1 MSSSPLILSIDQGTT
16 SSRAI
21 LFDLDSQVVAN
32 CQQEFEQIFPDDGW
46 VEHDPEDIWRS
57 TLQSAKS
64 VIEKSAAPADI
75 AAIGIT
81 NQRETTLIWD
91 RTTGK
96 PVYNAIVWQ
105 DRRTARYCERL
116 REQGLESLV
125 SSKTGLLLDPYFS
138 ATKINWIL
146 DNVDDARRKAEN
158 GQLAFGT
165 VDTFLVWRL
174 TAGRCHLTDAT
185 NASRTLLYNIHSG
198 EWDKELLQLFNIP
211 ESLLPQVRN
220 CADEFG
226 ITDASVLGREIPVCG
241 VAGDQQS
248 ALIGQACFKSGMV
261 KSTFGTGCFMIMNT
275 GDTPVR
281 SSNRLLTTIAYQ
293 LDNETS
299 YALEGSIFNAGTV
312 IQWLRD
318 GLEIIKSTD
327 EMNRLPHDTE
337 PRSTGKLYLVPAFTG
352 LGAPHWNPDARG
364 ILTGITRDTSKS
376 DLLRSALESV
386 CYQTNDLTTAMSAD
400 SGEEVR
406 DIRVDGGMTV
416 NLRLL
421 QNLADITQ
429 SMVTLPTITQTTALG
444 ASYLAGLHQGLYQS
458 LDEIAGKWKVDSIY
472 KPEIDM
478 AMRSVKVDGWNQAV
492 ARCLL

>member
-21 LFDLDSQVVAN
+21 LFDLDSQVVAS

-57 TLQSAKS
+57 TLQSVKS
-64 VIEKSAAPADI
+64 VIEKNAALTDI
-75 AAIGIT
+75 VAIGIA

-96 PVYNAIVWQ
+96 PLYNAIVWQ

-146 DNVDDARRKAEN
+146 DNVGDARKKAEN

-165 VDTFLVWRL
+165 VDTFLIWRL

-198 EWDKELLQLFNIP
+198 EWDKELLQLFDIP

-226 ITDASVLGREIPVCG
+226 VTDASVLGREIPVCG

-275 GDTPVR
+275 GGTPVR
-281 SSNRLLTTIAYQ
+281 SSSRLLTTIAYQ
-293 LDNETS
+293 LNNETS

-318 GLEIIKSTD
+318 GLGIIKSTD
-327 EMNRLPHDTE
+327 EMNRLPTDTE

-364 ILTGITRDTSKS
+364 ILTGITRDTTKS

-386 CYQTNDLTTAMSAD
+386 CYQTNDLITAMLAD

-406 DIRVDGGMTV
+406 EIRVDGGMTV

-421 QNLADITQ
+421 QSLADITQ
-429 SMVTLPTITQTTALG
+429 SMVTQPTITQTTALG
-444 ASYLAGLHQGLYQS
+444 VSYLAGLHQGLYQS
-458 LDEIAGKWKVDSIY
+458 LDAIAEKWKVDSIY

-478 AMRSVKVDGWNQAV
+478 AIRSVKVDGWNQAV

>member
-21 LFDLDSQVVAN
+21 LFNLDSQVVAS

-46 VEHDPEDIWRS
+46 VEHDPEVIWRS
-57 TLQSAKS
+57 TLQSVKS
-64 VIEKSAAPADI
+64 VIEKSAALTDI
-75 AAIGIT
+75 VAIGIA

-91 RTTGK
+91 RKTGK
-96 PVYNAIVWQ
+96 PLYNAIVWQ

-146 DNVDDARRKAEN
+146 DNVGDARKKAEN

-165 VDTFLVWRL
+165 VDTFLIWRL

-198 EWDKELLQLFNIP
+198 EWDKELLQLFEIP

-226 ITDASVLGREIPVCG
+226 VTDASVLGREIPVCG

-275 GDTPVR
+275 GGTPV
-281 SSNRLLTTIAYQ
+281 SSSSRLLTTIAYQ
-293 LDNETS
+293 LNNETS

-318 GLEIIKSTD
+318 GLGIIKSTD
-327 EMNRLPHDTE
+327 EMNRLPPDTE

-364 ILTGITRDTSKS
+364 ILTGITRDTTKS

-386 CYQTNDLTTAMSAD
+386 CYQTNDLITAMLAD

-406 DIRVDGGMTV
+406 EIRVDGGMTV

-421 QNLADITQ
+421 QSLADITQ
-429 SMVTLPTITQTTALG
+429 SMVTQPTITQTTALG

-458 LDEIAGKWKVDSIY
+458 LDSIAEKWKVDSIY

>member
-21 LFDLDSQVVAN
+21 LFDLDSQVVAS

-57 TLQSAKS
+57 TLQSVKS
-64 VIEKSAAPADI
+64 VIEKNAALTDI
-75 AAIGIT
+75 VAIGIA

-96 PVYNAIVWQ
+96 PLYNAIVWQ

-146 DNVDDARRKAEN
+146 DNVGDARKKAEN

-165 VDTFLVWRL
+165 VDTFLIWRL

-198 EWDKELLQLFNIP
+198 EWDKELLQLFDVP

-226 ITDASVLGREIPVCG
+226 VTDASVLGKEIPVCG

-281 SSNRLLTTIAYQ
+281 SSSRLLTTIAYQ
-293 LDNETS
+293 LNNETS

-327 EMNRLPHDTE
+327 EMNRLPPDTE

-364 ILTGITRDTSKS
+364 ILTGITRDTTKS

-386 CYQTNDLTTAMSAD
+386 CYQTNDLITAMLSD
-400 SGEEVR
+400 IGEEVR
-406 DIRVDGGMTV
+406 EIRVDGGMTV

-421 QNLADITQ
+421 QSLADITQ

-458 LDEIAGKWKVDSIY
+458 LDAIAEKWKVDSIY

>member
-198 EWDKELLQLFNIP
+198 EWDKELLQLFDIP

-226 ITDASVLGREIPVCG
+226 MTDASVLGREIPVCG

-293 LDNETS
+293 LNNETS

-327 EMNRLPHDTE
+327 EMNRLPHDAE
-337 PRSTGKLYLVPAFTG
+337 PCSTGKLYLVPAFTG

-364 ILTGITRDTSKS
+364 ILTGITRDTTKS

>member
-21 LFDLDSQVVAN
+21 LFDLDSQVVAS

-46 VEHDPEDIWRS
+46 VEHNPEDIWRS
-57 TLQSAKS
+57 TLQSVKS

-75 AAIGIT
+75 VAIGIT

-96 PVYNAIVWQ
+96 PLYNAIVWQ

-116 REQGLESLV
+116 REQGLESQV

-146 DNVDDARRKAEN
+146 DNVGDARKKAEN

-165 VDTFLVWRL
+165 VDTFLIWRL

-198 EWDKELLQLFNIP
+198 EWDKELLQLFDIP

-226 ITDASVLGREIPVCG
+226 VTDASVLGREIPICG

-327 EMNRLPHDTE
+327 EMNRLPPETE

-352 LGAPHWNPDARG
+352 LGAPHWNPDSRG
-364 ILTGITRDTSKS
+364 ILTGITRDTTKS

-386 CYQTNDLTTAMSAD
+386 CYQTNDLITAMLAD

-406 DIRVDGGMTV
+406 EIRVDGGMTV

-421 QNLADITQ
+421 QSLADITQ
-429 SMVTLPTITQTTALG
+429 SIITQPTITQTTALG

-458 LDEIAGKWKVDSIY
+458 LDAIAGKWKVDSIY
-472 KPEIDM
+472 KPEIDT
-478 AMRSVKVDGWNQAV
+478 AIRSVKVDGWNQAV

>member
-21 LFDLDSQVVAN
+21 LFDLDSQVVAS

-46 VEHDPEDIWRS
+46 VEHDPEVIWRS
-57 TLQSAKS
+57 TLQSVKS
-64 VIEKSAAPADI
+64 VIEKNAALTDI
-75 AAIGIT
+75 VAIGIA

-96 PVYNAIVWQ
+96 PLYNAIVWQ

-146 DNVDDARRKAEN
+146 DNVGGARKKAEN

-165 VDTFLVWRL
+165 VDTFLIWRL

-198 EWDKELLQLFNIP
+198 EWDKELLQLFDIP

-226 ITDASVLGREIPVCG
+226 VTDASVLGREIPVCG

-281 SSNRLLTTIAYQ
+281 SSSRLLTTIAYQ
-293 LDNETS
+293 LNNETS

-318 GLEIIKSTD
+318 GLGIIKSTD
-327 EMNRLPHDTE
+327 EMNRLPTDTE

-364 ILTGITRDTSKS
+364 ILTGITRDTTKS

-386 CYQTNDLTTAMSAD
+386 CYQTNDLITAMLAD

-421 QNLADITQ
+421 QSLADITQ

-458 LDEIAGKWKVDSIY
+458 LDAIAEKWEVDSIY

>member
-21 LFDLDSQVVAN
+21 LFNLDSQVVAS

-46 VEHDPEDIWRS
+46 VEHDPEVIWRS
-57 TLQSAKS
+57 TLQSVKS
-64 VIEKSAAPADI
+64 VIEKSAALTDI
-75 AAIGIT
+75 VAIGIA

-91 RTTGK
+91 RKTGK
-96 PVYNAIVWQ
+96 PLYNAIVWQ

-146 DNVDDARRKAEN
+146 DNVGDARKKAEN

-165 VDTFLVWRL
+165 VDTFLIWRL

-198 EWDKELLQLFNIP
+198 EWDKELLQLFEIP

-226 ITDASVLGREIPVCG
+226 VTDASVLGREIPVCG

-275 GDTPVR
+275 GGTPVR
-281 SSNRLLTTIAYQ
+281 SSSRLLTTIAYQ
-293 LDNETS
+293 LNNETS

-318 GLEIIKSTD
+318 GLGIIKSTD
-327 EMNRLPHDTE
+327 EMNRLPTDTE

-364 ILTGITRDTSKS
+364 ILTGITRDTTKS

-386 CYQTNDLTTAMSAD
+386 CYQTNDLITAMLAD

-406 DIRVDGGMTV
+406 EIRVDGGMTV

-421 QNLADITQ
+421 QSLADITQ
-429 SMVTLPTITQTTALG
+429 SMVTQPTITQTTALG

-458 LDEIAGKWKVDSIY
+458 LDAIAEKWKVDSIY

>member
-21 LFDLDSQVVAN
+21 LFDLDSQVVAS

-46 VEHDPEDIWRS
+46 VEHNPEDIWRS
-57 TLQSAKS
+57 TLQSVKS

-75 AAIGIT
+75 VAIGIT

-96 PVYNAIVWQ
+96 PLYNAIVWQ

-116 REQGLESLV
+116 REQGLESQV

-146 DNVDDARRKAEN
+146 DNVGDARKKAEN

-165 VDTFLVWRL
+165 VDTFLIWRL

-198 EWDKELLQLFNIP
+198 EWDKELLQLFDIP

-226 ITDASVLGREIPVCG
+226 VTDASVLGREIPICG

-327 EMNRLPHDTE
+327 EMNRLPPETE
-337 PRSTGKLYLVPAFTG
+337 PRSPGKLYLVPAFTG
-352 LGAPHWNPDARG
+352 LGAPHWNPDSRG
-364 ILTGITRDTSKS
+364 ILTGITRDTTRS

-386 CYQTNDLTTAMSAD
+386 CYQTNDLITAMLAD

-406 DIRVDGGMTV
+406 EIRVDGGMTV

-421 QNLADITQ
+421 QSLADITQ
-429 SMVTLPTITQTTALG
+429 SIVTQPTITQTTALG

-458 LDEIAGKWKVDSIY
+458 LDAIAGKWKVDSIY

-478 AMRSVKVDGWNQAV
+478 AIRSVKVDGWNQAV

>member
-21 LFDLDSQVVAN
+21 LFDLDSQVVAS

-46 VEHDPEDIWRS
+46 VEHNPEDIWRS
-57 TLQSAKS
+57 TLQSVKS

-75 AAIGIT
+75 VAIGIT

-96 PVYNAIVWQ
+96 PLYNAIVWQ

-116 REQGLESLV
+116 REQGLESQV

-146 DNVDDARRKAEN
+146 DNVGDARKKAEN

-165 VDTFLVWRL
+165 VDTFLIWRL

-198 EWDKELLQLFNIP
+198 EWDKELLQLFDIP

-226 ITDASVLGREIPVCG
+226 VTDASILGREIPICG

-327 EMNRLPHDTE
+327 EMNRLPPETE

-352 LGAPHWNPDARG
+352 LGAPHWNPDSRG
-364 ILTGITRDTSKS
+364 ILTGITRDTTKS

-386 CYQTNDLTTAMSAD
+386 CYQTNDLITAMLAD

-406 DIRVDGGMTV
+406 EIRVDGGMTV

-421 QNLADITQ
+421 QSLADITQ
-429 SMVTLPTITQTTALG
+429 SIITQPTITQTTALG

-458 LDEIAGKWKVDSIY
+458 LDAIAGKWKVDSIY
-472 KPEIDM
+472 KPEIDT
-478 AMRSVKVDGWNQAV
+478 AIRSVKVDGWNQAV

>member
-21 LFDLDSQVVAN
+21 LFNLDSQVVAS

-46 VEHDPEDIWRS
+46 VEHDPEVIWRS
-57 TLQSAKS
+57 TLQSVKS
-64 VIEKSAAPADI
+64 VIEKSAALTDI
-75 AAIGIT
+75 VAIGIA

-91 RTTGK
+91 RKTGK
-96 PVYNAIVWQ
+96 PLYNAIVWQ

-116 REQGLESLV
+116 HEQGLESLV

-146 DNVDDARRKAEN
+146 DNVGGARKKAEN

-165 VDTFLVWRL
+165 VDTFLIWRL

-198 EWDKELLQLFNIP
+198 EWDKELLQLFEIP

-226 ITDASVLGREIPVCG
+226 VTDASVLGREIPVCG

-281 SSNRLLTTIAYQ
+281 SSSRLLTTIAYQ
-293 LDNETS
+293 LNNETS

-318 GLEIIKSTD
+318 GLGIIKSTD
-327 EMNRLPHDTE
+327 EMNRLPPDTE

-364 ILTGITRDTSKS
+364 ILTGITRDTTKS

-386 CYQTNDLTTAMSAD
+386 CYQTNDLITAMLAD

-406 DIRVDGGMTV
+406 EIRVDGGMTV

-421 QNLADITQ
+421 QSLADITQ
-429 SMVTLPTITQTTALG
+429 SMVTQPTITQTTALG

-458 LDEIAGKWKVDSIY
+458 LDAIAEKWKVDSIY

>member
-21 LFDLDSQVVAN
+21 LFDLDSQVVAS

-57 TLQSAKS
+57 TLQSVKS
-64 VIEKSAAPADI
+64 VIEKNAALTDI
-75 AAIGIT
+75 VAIGIA

-96 PVYNAIVWQ
+96 PLYNAIVWQ

-146 DNVDDARRKAEN
+146 DNVGDARKKAEN

-165 VDTFLVWRL
+165 VDTFLIWRL

-198 EWDKELLQLFNIP
+198 EWDKELLQLFDIP

-226 ITDASVLGREIPVCG
+226 VTDASVLGREIPVCG

-275 GDTPVR
+275 GGTPVR
-281 SSNRLLTTIAYQ
+281 SSSRLLTTIAYQ
-293 LDNETS
+293 LNNETS

-318 GLEIIKSTD
+318 GLGIIKSTD
-327 EMNRLPHDTE
+327 EMNRLPPDTE

-364 ILTGITRDTSKS
+364 ILTGITRDTTKS

-386 CYQTNDLTTAMSAD
+386 CYQTNDLITAMLAD

-406 DIRVDGGMTV
+406 EIRVDGGMTV

-421 QNLADITQ
+421 QSLADITQ
-429 SMVTLPTITQTTALG
+429 SMVTQPTITQTTALG
-444 ASYLAGLHQGLYQS
+444 VSYLAGLHQGLYQS
-458 LDEIAGKWKVDSIY
+458 LDAIAEKWKVDSIY

-478 AMRSVKVDGWNQAV
+478 AIRSVKVDGWNQAV

>member
-21 LFDLDSQVVAN
+21 LFDLDSQVVAS

-46 VEHDPEDIWRS
+46 VEHNPEDIWRS
-57 TLQSAKS
+57 TLQSVKS

-75 AAIGIT
+75 VAIGIT

-96 PVYNAIVWQ
+96 PLYNAIVWQ

-146 DNVDDARRKAEN
+146 DNVGDARKKAEN

-165 VDTFLVWRL
+165 VDTFLIWRL

-198 EWDKELLQLFNIP
+198 EWDKELLQLFDIP

-226 ITDASVLGREIPVCG
+226 VTDASVLGREIPVCG

-293 LDNETS
+293 LNNETS

-327 EMNRLPHDTE
+327 EMNRLPPDTE

-364 ILTGITRDTSKS
+364 ILTGITRDTTKS

-386 CYQTNDLTTAMSAD
+386 CYQTNDLITAMLAD

-406 DIRVDGGMTV
+406 EIRVDGGMTV

-421 QNLADITQ
+421 QSLADITQ
-429 SMVTLPTITQTTALG
+429 SIVTQPTITQTTALG

-458 LDEIAGKWKVDSIY
+458 LDAIAEKWKVDSIY

-478 AMRSVKVDGWNQAV
+478 AIRSVKVDGWNQAV

>member
-21 LFDLDSQVVAN
+21 LFDLDSQVVAS

-46 VEHDPEDIWRS
+46 VEHNPEDIWRS
-57 TLQSAKS
+57 TLQSVKS

-75 AAIGIT
+75 VAIGIT

-96 PVYNAIVWQ
+96 PLYNAIVWQ

-116 REQGLESLV
+116 REQGLESQV

-146 DNVDDARRKAEN
+146 DNVGDARKKAEN

-165 VDTFLVWRL
+165 VDTFLIWRL

-198 EWDKELLQLFNIP
+198 EWDKELLQLFDIP

-226 ITDASVLGREIPVCG
+226 VTDASVLGREIPICG

-327 EMNRLPHDTE
+327 EMNRLPPETE
-337 PRSTGKLYLVPAFTG
+337 PRSPGKLYLVPAFTG
-352 LGAPHWNPDARG
+352 LGAPHWNPDSRG
-364 ILTGITRDTSKS
+364 ILTGITRDTTRS

-386 CYQTNDLTTAMSAD
+386 CYQTNDLITAMLAD

-406 DIRVDGGMTV
+406 EIRVDGGMTV

-421 QNLADITQ
+421 QSLADITQ
-429 SMVTLPTITQTTALG
+429 SIVTQPTNTQTTALG

-458 LDEIAGKWKVDSIY
+458 LDAIAGKWKVDSIY

-478 AMRSVKVDGWNQAV
+478 VIRSVKVDGWNQAV

>member
-1 MSSSPLILSIDQGTT
+1 MSSSPFILSIDQGTT

-21 LFDLDSQVVAN
+21 LFDLDSQVVAS

-46 VEHDPEDIWRS
+46 VEHNPEDIWRS
-57 TLQSAKS
+57 TLQSVKS

-75 AAIGIT
+75 VAIGIT

-96 PVYNAIVWQ
+96 PLYNAIVWQ

-116 REQGLESLV
+116 REQGLESQV

-146 DNVDDARRKAEN
+146 DNVGDARKKAEN

-165 VDTFLVWRL
+165 VDTFLIWRL
-174 TAGRCHLTDAT
+174 TAGSCHLTDAT

-198 EWDKELLQLFNIP
+198 EWDKELLQLFDIP

-226 ITDASVLGREIPVCG
+226 VTDASVLGREIPICG

-327 EMNRLPHDTE
+327 ERNR
-337 PRSTGKLYLVPAFTG
+337 
-352 LGAPHWNPDARG
+352 
-364 ILTGITRDTSKS
+364 
-376 DLLRSALESV
+376 
-386 CYQTNDLTTAMSAD
+386 
-400 SGEEVR
+400 
-406 DIRVDGGMTV
+406 
-416 NLRLL
+416 
-421 QNLADITQ
+421 
-429 SMVTLPTITQTTALG
+429 
-444 ASYLAGLHQGLYQS
+444 
-458 LDEIAGKWKVDSIY
+458 
-472 KPEIDM
+472 
-478 AMRSVKVDGWNQAV
+478 
-492 ARCLL
+492 

>member
-32 CQQEFEQIFPDDGW
+32 CQQEFEQFFPDDGW

-198 EWDKELLQLFNIP
+198 EWDKELLQLFDIP

-226 ITDASVLGREIPVCG
+226 MTDASVLGREIPVCG

-364 ILTGITRDTSKS
+364 ILTGITRDTTKS

-478 AMRSVKVDGWNQAV
+478 AMRSVKVDGWNRAV

>member
-21 LFDLDSQVVAN
+21 LFDLDSQVVAS

-46 VEHDPEDIWRS
+46 VEHNPEDIWRS
-57 TLQSAKS
+57 TLQSVKS

-75 AAIGIT
+75 VAIGIT

-96 PVYNAIVWQ
+96 PLYNAIVWQ

-116 REQGLESLV
+116 REQGLESQV

-146 DNVDDARRKAEN
+146 DNVGDARKKAEN

-165 VDTFLVWRL
+165 VDTFLIWRL

-198 EWDKELLQLFNIP
+198 EWDKELLQLFDIP

-226 ITDASVLGREIPVCG
+226 VTDASVLGREIPICG

-318 GLEIIKSTD
+318 GLEIIKSAD
-327 EMNRLPHDTE
+327 EMNRLPPETE

-352 LGAPHWNPDARG
+352 LGAPHWNPDSRG
-364 ILTGITRDTSKS
+364 ILTGITRDTTRS

-386 CYQTNDLTTAMSAD
+386 CYQTNDLITAMLAD

-406 DIRVDGGMTV
+406 EIRVDGGMTV

-421 QNLADITQ
+421 QSLADITQ
-429 SMVTLPTITQTTALG
+429 SIVTQPTITQTTALG

-458 LDEIAGKWKVDSIY
+458 LDAIAGKWKVDSIY

-478 AMRSVKVDGWNQAV
+478 AIRSVKVDGWNQAV

>member
-21 LFDLDSQVVAN
+21 LFDLDSQVVAS

-46 VEHDPEDIWRS
+46 VEHNPEDIWRS
-57 TLQSAKS
+57 TLQSVKS

-75 AAIGIT
+75 VAIGIT

-96 PVYNAIVWQ
+96 PLYNAIVWQ

-116 REQGLESLV
+116 REQGLESQV

-146 DNVDDARRKAEN
+146 DNVGDARKKAEN

-165 VDTFLVWRL
+165 VDTFLIWRL

-198 EWDKELLQLFNIP
+198 EWDKELLQLFDIP

-226 ITDASVLGREIPVCG
+226 VTDASVLGREIPICG

-327 EMNRLPHDTE
+327 EMNRLPPETE
-337 PRSTGKLYLVPAFTG
+337 PRSPGKLYLVPAFTG
-352 LGAPHWNPDARG
+352 LGAPHWNPDSRG
-364 ILTGITRDTSKS
+364 ILTGITRDTTRS

-386 CYQTNDLTTAMSAD
+386 CYQTNDLITAMLAD

-406 DIRVDGGMTV
+406 EIRVDGGMTV

-421 QNLADITQ
+421 QSLADITQ
-429 SMVTLPTITQTTALG
+429 SIITQPTITQTTALG

-458 LDEIAGKWKVDSIY
+458 LDAIAGKWKVDSIY
-472 KPEIDM
+472 KPEIDT
-478 AMRSVKVDGWNQAV
+478 AIRSVKVDGWNQAV

>member
-21 LFDLDSQVVAN
+21 LFDLDSQVVAS

-46 VEHDPEDIWRS
+46 VEHNPEDIWRS
-57 TLQSAKS
+57 TLQSVKS

-75 AAIGIT
+75 VAIGIT

-96 PVYNAIVWQ
+96 PLYNAIVWQ

-116 REQGLESLV
+116 REQGLESQV

-146 DNVDDARRKAEN
+146 DNVGDARKKAEN

-165 VDTFLVWRL
+165 VDTFLIWRL

-198 EWDKELLQLFNIP
+198 EWDKELLQLFDIP

-226 ITDASVLGREIPVCG
+226 VTDASVLGREIPICG

-327 EMNRLPHDTE
+327 EMNRLPPETE

-352 LGAPHWNPDARG
+352 LGAPHWNPDSRG
-364 ILTGITRDTSKS
+364 ILTGITRDTTKS

-386 CYQTNDLTTAMSAD
+386 CYQTNDLITAMLAD

-406 DIRVDGGMTV
+406 EIRVDGGMTV

-421 QNLADITQ
+421 QSLADITQ
-429 SMVTLPTITQTTALG
+429 SIVTQPTITQTTALG

-458 LDEIAGKWKVDSIY
+458 LDAIAGKWKVDSIY
-472 KPEIDM
+472 KPEIDT
-478 AMRSVKVDGWNQAV
+478 AIRSVKVDGWNQAV

>member
-21 LFDLDSQVVAN
+21 LFDLDSQVVAS

-46 VEHDPEDIWRS
+46 VEHNPEDIWRS
-57 TLQSAKS
+57 TLQSVKS

-75 AAIGIT
+75 VAIGIT

-96 PVYNAIVWQ
+96 PLYNAIVWQ

-146 DNVDDARRKAEN
+146 DNVGDARKKAEN

-165 VDTFLVWRL
+165 VDTFLIWRL
-174 TAGRCHLTDAT
+174 TSGRCHLTDAT

-198 EWDKELLQLFNIP
+198 EWDKELLQLFDIP

-226 ITDASVLGREIPVCG
+226 VTDASILGREIPICG

-327 EMNRLPHDTE
+327 EMNRLPPETE

-352 LGAPHWNPDARG
+352 LGAPHWNPDSRG
-364 ILTGITRDTSKS
+364 ILTGITRDTTKS

-386 CYQTNDLTTAMSAD
+386 CYQTNDLITAMLAD

-406 DIRVDGGMTV
+406 EIRVDGGMTV

-421 QNLADITQ
+421 QSLADITQ
-429 SMVTLPTITQTTALG
+429 SIITQPTITQTTALG

-458 LDEIAGKWKVDSIY
+458 LDAIAGKWKVDSIY
-472 KPEIDM
+472 KPEIDT
-478 AMRSVKVDGWNQAV
+478 AIRSVKVDGWNQAV

>member
-21 LFDLDSQVVAN
+21 LFDLDSQVVAS

-46 VEHDPEDIWRS
+46 VEHNPEDIWRS
-57 TLQSAKS
+57 TLQSVKS

-75 AAIGIT
+75 VAIGIT

-96 PVYNAIVWQ
+96 PLYNAIVWQ

-116 REQGLESLV
+116 REQGLESQV

-146 DNVDDARRKAEN
+146 DNVGDARKKAEN

-165 VDTFLVWRL
+165 VDTFLIWRL

-198 EWDKELLQLFNIP
+198 EWDKELLQLFDIP

-226 ITDASVLGREIPVCG
+226 VTDASILGREIPICG

-293 LDNETS
+293 LNNETS

-327 EMNRLPHDTE
+327 EMNRLPPETE

-352 LGAPHWNPDARG
+352 LGAPHWNPDSRG
-364 ILTGITRDTSKS
+364 ILTGITRDTTKS

-386 CYQTNDLTTAMSAD
+386 CYQTNDLITAMLAD

-406 DIRVDGGMTV
+406 EIRVDGGMTV

-421 QNLADITQ
+421 QSLADITQ
-429 SMVTLPTITQTTALG
+429 SIITQPTITQTTALG

-458 LDEIAGKWKVDSIY
+458 LDAIAGKWKVDSIY
-472 KPEIDM
+472 KPEIDT
-478 AMRSVKVDGWNQAV
+478 AIRSVKVDGWNQAV

>member
-1 MSSSPLILSIDQGTT
+1 MSSSPFILSIDQGTT

-21 LFDLDSQVVAN
+21 LFDLDSQVVAS

-46 VEHDPEDIWRS
+46 VEHNPEDIWRS
-57 TLQSAKS
+57 TLQSVKS

-75 AAIGIT
+75 VAIGIT

-96 PVYNAIVWQ
+96 PLYNAIVWQ

-116 REQGLESLV
+116 REQGLESQV

-146 DNVDDARRKAEN
+146 DNVGDARKKAEN

-165 VDTFLVWRL
+165 VDTFLIWRL

-198 EWDKELLQLFNIP
+198 EWDKELLQLFDIP

-226 ITDASVLGREIPVCG
+226 VTDASVLGREIPICG

-327 EMNRLPHDTE
+327 EMNRLPPETE
-337 PRSTGKLYLVPAFTG
+337 PRSPGKLYLVPAFTG
-352 LGAPHWNPDARG
+352 LGAPHWNPDSRG
-364 ILTGITRDTSKS
+364 ILTGITRDTTRS

-386 CYQTNDLTTAMSAD
+386 CYQTNDLITAMLAD

-406 DIRVDGGMTV
+406 EIRVDGGMTV

-421 QNLADITQ
+421 QSLADITQ
-429 SMVTLPTITQTTALG
+429 SIITQPTITQTTALG

-458 LDEIAGKWKVDSIY
+458 LDAIAGKWKVDSIY
-472 KPEIDM
+472 KPEIDT
-478 AMRSVKVDGWNQAV
+478 AIRSVKVDGWNQAV

>member
-21 LFDLDSQVVAN
+21 LFDLDSQVVAS

-46 VEHDPEDIWRS
+46 VEHNPEDIWRS
-57 TLQSAKS
+57 TLQSVKS

-75 AAIGIT
+75 VAIGIT

-96 PVYNAIVWQ
+96 PLYNAIVWQ

-116 REQGLESLV
+116 REQGLESQV

-146 DNVDDARRKAEN
+146 DNVGDARKKAEN

-165 VDTFLVWRL
+165 VDTFLIWRL

-198 EWDKELLQLFNIP
+198 EWDKELLQLFDIP

-226 ITDASVLGREIPVCG
+226 VTDASILGREIPICG

-327 EMNRLPHDTE
+327 EMNRLPPETE

-352 LGAPHWNPDARG
+352 LGAPHWNPDSRG
-364 ILTGITRDTSKS
+364 ILTGITRDTTKS

-386 CYQTNDLTTAMSAD
+386 CYQTNDLITAMLAD

-406 DIRVDGGMTV
+406 EIRVDGGMTV

-421 QNLADITQ
+421 QSLADITQ
-429 SMVTLPTITQTTALG
+429 SIVTQPTITQTTALG

-458 LDEIAGKWKVDSIY
+458 LDAIAGKWKVDSIY
-472 KPEIDM
+472 KPEIDT
-478 AMRSVKVDGWNQAV
+478 AIRSVKVDGWNQAV

>member
-1 MSSSPLILSIDQGTT
+1 M
-16 SSRAI
+16 
-21 LFDLDSQVVAN
+21 
-32 CQQEFEQIFPDDGW
+32 
-46 VEHDPEDIWRS
+46 
-57 TLQSAKS
+57 
-64 VIEKSAAPADI
+64 
-75 AAIGIT
+75 
-81 NQRETTLIWD
+81 
-91 RTTGK
+91 
-96 PVYNAIVWQ
+96 
-105 DRRTARYCERL
+105 
-116 REQGLESLV
+116 
-125 SSKTGLLLDPYFS
+125 
-138 ATKINWIL
+138 
-146 DNVDDARRKAEN
+146 
-158 GQLAFGT
+158 AFGT
-165 VDTFLVWRL
+165 VDTFLIWRL

-198 EWDKELLQLFNIP
+198 EWDKELLQLFEIP

-226 ITDASVLGREIPVCG
+226 VTDASVLGREIPVCG

-275 GDTPVR
+275 GGTPVR
-281 SSNRLLTTIAYQ
+281 SSSRLLTTIAYQ
-293 LDNETS
+293 LNNETS

-318 GLEIIKSTD
+318 GLGIIKSTD
-327 EMNRLPHDTE
+327 EMNRLPPDTE

-364 ILTGITRDTSKS
+364 ILTGITRDTTKS

-386 CYQTNDLTTAMSAD
+386 CYQTNDLITAMLAD

-421 QNLADITQ
+421 QSLADITQ
-429 SMVTLPTITQTTALG
+429 SMVTQPTITQTTALG

-458 LDEIAGKWKVDSIY
+458 LDAIAEKWKVDSIY

>member
-46 VEHDPEDIWRS
+46 VEHDPEDIWLS

-198 EWDKELLQLFNIP
+198 EWDKELLQLFDIP

-226 ITDASVLGREIPVCG
+226 MTDASVLGREIPVCG

-364 ILTGITRDTSKS
+364 ILTGITRDTTKS

-478 AMRSVKVDGWNQAV
+478 AMRSVKVDGWNRAV

>member
-21 LFDLDSQVVAN
+21 LFDLDSQVVAS

-46 VEHDPEDIWRS
+46 VEHNPEDIWRS
-57 TLQSAKS
+57 TLQSVKS

-75 AAIGIT
+75 VAIGIT

-96 PVYNAIVWQ
+96 PLYNAIVWQ

-146 DNVDDARRKAEN
+146 DNVGDARKKAEN

-165 VDTFLVWRL
+165 VDTFLIWRL

-198 EWDKELLQLFNIP
+198 EWDKELLQLFDIP

-226 ITDASVLGREIPVCG
+226 VTDASVLGREIPICG

-327 EMNRLPHDTE
+327 EMNRLPPETE

-352 LGAPHWNPDARG
+352 LGAPHWNPDSRG
-364 ILTGITRDTSKS
+364 ILTGITRDTTRS

-386 CYQTNDLTTAMSAD
+386 CYQTNDLITAMLAD

-406 DIRVDGGMTV
+406 EIRVDGGMTV

-421 QNLADITQ
+421 QSLADITQ
-429 SMVTLPTITQTTALG
+429 SIITQPTITQTTALG

-458 LDEIAGKWKVDSIY
+458 LDAIAGKWKVDSIY
-472 KPEIDM
+472 KPEIDT
-478 AMRSVKVDGWNQAV
+478 AIRSVKVDGWNQAV

>member
-21 LFDLDSQVVAN
+21 LFDLDSQVVAS

-46 VEHDPEDIWRS
+46 VEHNPEDIWRS
-57 TLQSAKS
+57 TLQSVKS

-75 AAIGIT
+75 VAIGIT

-96 PVYNAIVWQ
+96 PLYNAIVWQ

-146 DNVDDARRKAEN
+146 DNVGDARKKAEN

-165 VDTFLVWRL
+165 VDTFLIWRL

-198 EWDKELLQLFNIP
+198 EWDKELLQLFDIP

-226 ITDASVLGREIPVCG
+226 VTDASVLGREIPVCG

-293 LDNETS
+293 LNNETS

-327 EMNRLPHDTE
+327 EMNRLPPDTE

-364 ILTGITRDTSKS
+364 ILTGITRDTTKS

-386 CYQTNDLTTAMSAD
+386 CYQTNDLITAMLAD

-406 DIRVDGGMTV
+406 EIRVDGGMTV

-421 QNLADITQ
+421 QSLADITQ
-429 SMVTLPTITQTTALG
+429 SIVIQPTITQTTALG
-444 ASYLAGLHQGLYQS
+444 ASYLAGLHQGLFQS
-458 LDEIAGKWKVDSIY
+458 LDAIAEKWKVDSIY

-478 AMRSVKVDGWNQAV
+478 AIRSVKVDGWNQAV